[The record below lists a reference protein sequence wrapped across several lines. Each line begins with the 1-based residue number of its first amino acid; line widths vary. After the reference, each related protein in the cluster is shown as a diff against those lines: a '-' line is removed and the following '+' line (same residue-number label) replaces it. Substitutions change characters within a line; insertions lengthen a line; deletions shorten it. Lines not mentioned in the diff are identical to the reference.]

1 MTYTEYMSLNAF
13 QRFWYKFTQ
22 FIKAVPSYIKTFF
35 CFLGRS
41 IKNIVFGIGR
51 GTKNFFVGFVKG
63 DIITKISYFIMG
75 AGNLFRG
82 QILKGLAFLA
92 LEVCYILFMVF
103 FGAEYMGLFFS
114 LEAVKSVSYID
125 FMGKQ
130 IAQEYVEHYSYQ
142 ILLYG
147 ILAFMVTIA
156 FFALYIVSTKSARKN
171 EEIIKSGKKPP
182 KFREE
187 LKELLDSKFH
197 TTMLSLPVIL
207 ICVFVLLPLIFMIT
221 MAFTNF
227 SEMNYDSFSWVGLD
241 NFREIF
247 SMSESGGASMGTT
260 FAKVAGWTVI
270 WAVFATFSNYIL
282 GMIVALMINKKGI
295 KLKKLWRTLFVMT
308 IAVPQFVTLLLMA
321 QMLGNASESPLNLI
335 ISMFT
340 GEASRVNVWT
350 TANNGILARIT
361 VILVNCWVGIPY
373 TILMISGLLMN
384 IPEDLYE
391 SARIDGAGPVKSFTK
406 ITLPYMLFVTTPYLI
421 TTFIGNI
428 NNFNVIYL
436 LSEGGPK
443 VSDYKYSAGKTD
455 LLITLLYKL
464 SINQNKYGLGAA
476 IGILVFLIC
485 ATLSLV
491 TFNLTKSAKNE
502 EEFS

>member
-22 FIKAVPSYIKTFF
+22 FIKAIPSNLKKFF
-35 CFLGRS
+35 CAIGRG
-41 IKNIVFGIGR
+41 IKNFIFGIGN
-51 GTKNFFVGFVKG
+51 GCKDFVLGFIKG
-63 DIITKISYFIMG
+63 DIITKLSYLIMG
-75 AGNLFRG
+75 LGNVCRG
-82 QILKGLAFLA
+82 QIVKGVAFFA
-92 LEVCYILFMVF
+92 IEVLYILFMVV
-103 FGAEYMGLFFS
+103 FGGTYLGLFFS
-114 LEAVKSVSYID
+114 LEAVKEIKVIE

-130 IAQEYVEHYSYQ
+130 MEQTVVKYYSNQ

-147 ILAFMVTIA
+147 ILAMMVTIA
-156 FFALYIVSTKSARKN
+156 FIAIYVASTKSARKN
-171 EEIIKSGKKPP
+171 EEIIKAGKKPMT
-182 KFREE
+182 FMEE
-187 LKELLDSKFH
+187 SKELLDSKFH

-207 ICVFVLLPLIFMIT
+207 ICVFVLLPLIFMIF
-221 MAFTNF
+221 MAFTNY
-227 SEMNYDSFSWVGLD
+227 SDVNYDSFQWIGLD
-241 NFREIF
+241 NFKEIF
-247 SMSESGGASMGTT
+247 SASEGGGASMGYT
-260 FAKVAGWTVI
+260 FAKIAGWTII
-270 WAVFATFSNYIL
+270 WAIFATFSNYIL
-282 GMIVALMINKKGI
+282 GMVVALMINKKGI

-308 IAVPQFVTLLLMA
+308 IAVPQFVTLLVMA
-321 QMLGNASESPLNLI
+321 QMISNSTESPLNLI

-340 GEASRVNVWT
+340 GQPSSVDVWST
-350 TANNGILARIT
+350 NNNAILARIT
-361 VILVNCWVGIPY
+361 VIVVNIWVGIPY
-373 TILMISGLLMN
+373 TILMTSGILMN

-455 LLITLLYKL
+455 LLITLLFKL
-464 SINQNKYGLGAA
+464 SVNQNKYGLGAA
-476 IGILVFLIC
+476 IGILVFIVC

-491 TFNLTKSAKNE
+491 TFNMTKSAKNE